1 VTAGPA
7 RLVFLGTPEA
17 AVPSLRRLA
26 GGFAVEMVVTRPDR
40 PRGRSRRP
48 AAPPVK
54 VAAESLGLPVTQ
66 PERGSD
72 LAAVLRQV
80 GPIDLAVVVAFG
92 MLIRPDVLAL
102 PRRGFLNLHFS
113 LLPRWRG
120 AAPVA
125 YAILAGDTV
134 TGASVMLLDEGL
146 DTGPV
151 LGVRTSPIASDD
163 TTGSVTERL
172 ATRGA
177 DLLTDIARRW
187 IAGTVAAVPQ
197 PTAGLSAPKLA
208 PSDGHLDWR
217 LTGEE
222 LQRRIRAFTP
232 DPGAFSYVGGARLGV
247 LAVHPGPGR
256 LPPGTLRVAGGEL
269 VCGTATGTLVLDL
282 VHPAGRRPMPGADWA
297 RGWRGELPAFA

>member
-1 VTAGPA
+1 MTAGPA
-7 RLVFLGTPEA
+7 RVVFLGTPEA

-26 GGFAVEMVVTRPDR
+26 AELTVELVVTRPDR

-48 AAPPVK
+48 VAPPVK
-54 VAAESLGLPVTQ
+54 GAAESLGIPVAQ
-66 PERGSD
+66 PERASD
-72 LAAVLRQV
+72 LTTTLRQT

-92 MLIRPDVLAL
+92 MLIRPDALAL

-125 YAILAGDTV
+125 HAILAGDTL

-151 LGVRTSPIASDD
+151 LGVRTTPIGPED

-177 DLLTDIARRW
+177 DLLADLARGW
-187 IAGTVAAVPQ
+187 VVGIVAAVPQ

-222 LQRRIRAFTP
+222 LHRRIRAFSP
-232 DPGAFSYVGGARLGV
+232 NPGAFSYVDGARLGI
-247 LAVHPGPGR
+247 LSAHPGPGR
-256 LPPGTLRVAGGEL
+256 LPPGSLRLDAGEL
-269 VCGTATGTLVLDL
+269 LAGTSTGTLVLDL

-297 RGWRGELPAFA
+297 RGWRREPTALT

>member
-1 VTAGPA
+1 VTGSPA

-17 AVPSLRRLA
+17 AVPSLHRLA
-26 GGFAVEMVVTRPDR
+26 GEFVVELVVTRPDR
-40 PRGRSRRP
+40 PRGRSRTP
-48 AAPPVK
+48 VAPPVGL
-54 VAAESLGLPVTQ
+54 VAESLGLRVAQ
-66 PERGSD
+66 PERAPD
-72 LAAVLRQV
+72 LARALDQA

-92 MLIRPDVLAL
+92 MLIRPDALVL

-125 YAILAGDTV
+125 HAILAGDTV
-134 TGASVMLLDEGL
+134 TGASVIRLDEGL

-151 LGVRTSPIASDD
+151 LGVRTTPIAPDD

-177 DLLTDIARRW
+177 DLLADLARKW
-187 IAGTVAAVPQ
+187 IAGNVAAVPQ
-197 PTAGLSAPKLA
+197 PAAGLSAPKLA

-222 LQRRIRAFTP
+222 LDRRIRAFTP
-232 DPGAFSYVGGARLGV
+232 EPGAFSFVDGARLGI
-247 LAVHPGPGR
+247 LAAHPGPGR
-256 LPPGTLRVAGGEL
+256 LPPGSLRLAGGEL
-269 VCGTATGTLVLDL
+269 ACGTSTGTLVLDL

-297 RGWRGELPAFA
+297 RGWRGELPALA